1 MVLEVHNMALWYT
14 GYNSMVDGGVRCG
27 CPGSSSGGRWSGC
40 LPAVLGALASLLGVL
55 GGVVDGLHDGGVLGV
70 EGDGLDELVHLVPQ
84 LGGSQL
90 VVSGHGGLAGG
101 ARHAAQLLL
110 VTPGVQQEAQA
121 SGEV

>member
-1 MVLEVHNMALWYT
+1 MV
-14 GYNSMVDGGVRCG
+14 SGVG
-27 CPGSSSGGRWSGC
+27 VLDPLVVGGRCC

-70 EGDGLDELVHLVPQ
+70 EGHGLDELVHLVPQ
-84 LGGSQL
+84 LGGGQV
-90 VVSGHGGLAGG
+90 VVSSHGGLAGG

-110 VTPGVQQEAQA
+110 VTSGVEQEAHA